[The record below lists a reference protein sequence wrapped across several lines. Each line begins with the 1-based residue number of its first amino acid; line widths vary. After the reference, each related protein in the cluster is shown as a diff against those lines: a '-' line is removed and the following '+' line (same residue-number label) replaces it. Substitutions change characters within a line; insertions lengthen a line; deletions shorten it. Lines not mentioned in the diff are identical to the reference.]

1 MNLSKIYE
9 CLKSHFEPI
18 SPKPKRKGLNSNIK
32 IQDISNDLKKVQ
44 RNLKESLARKARLNS
59 SCGSISRHNSKGSKG
74 SSRSMAS
81 RRRHQPSSPAPN
93 SQSSIKRSRRPSVN
107 SQKSGNSNKSA
118 KKFSLT
124 RNKKDLERTSFE
136 LNQVKK
142 DLLKN
147 KRKYEINLTKLSQS
161 KFGMLQ
167 NIRKKAELLISEY
180 ERSLTSSDL
189 ITSDRIAQVD
199 HAEYI
204 IEMTINKNY
213 KLNQEEFNRLRD
225 QTVFFTKL
233 QNEVVPD
240 FNEFDIKL
248 VSAME
253 FNSLAQ
259 QASKLQKIIS
269 QNSQLLN
276 EDTKI
281 SSILEDVQK
290 RNIQLE
296 GVNSNLLQKI
306 DGCERMKQELL
317 ENNFKEK
324 QDTIIEMDKLKLGL
338 DTRDIL
344 LENLL
349 GLLGGVEKELLGLHR
364 RQANLAGGDRP
375 SDQVAPELMKML
387 GFLKGGI
394 MN

>member
-1 MNLSKIYE
+1 
-9 CLKSHFEPI
+9 
-18 SPKPKRKGLNSNIK
+18 
-32 IQDISNDLKKVQ
+32 
-44 RNLKESLARKARLNS
+44 
-59 SCGSISRHNSKGSKG
+59 
-74 SSRSMAS
+74 
-81 RRRHQPSSPAPN
+81 
-93 SQSSIKRSRRPSVN
+93 
-107 SQKSGNSNKSA
+107 
-118 KKFSLT
+118 
-124 RNKKDLERTSFE
+124 
-136 LNQVKK
+136 
-142 DLLKN
+142 
-147 KRKYEINLTKLSQS
+147 
-161 KFGMLQ
+161 
-167 NIRKKAELLISEY
+167 
-180 ERSLTSSDL
+180 
-189 ITSDRIAQVD
+189 
-199 HAEYI
+199 
-204 IEMTINKNY
+204 MTINKNY

-259 QASKLQKIIS
+259 QASQLQKIIS

-296 GVNSNLLQKI
+296 DVNSSLLQKI
-306 DGCERMKQELL
+306 NGCERMKQELL

-324 QDTIIEMDKLKLGL
+324 QDTIIEVDKLKLGL

-349 GLLGGVEKELLGLHR
+349 GLLCGVEKELLGLHR
-364 RQANLAGGDRP
+364 RQVNLAGGDRP
-375 SDQVAPELMKML
+375 SDQVAPQLMKML
-387 GFLKGGI
+387 AFLKGGI

>member
-1 MNLSKIYE
+1 M
-9 CLKSHFEPI
+9 
-18 SPKPKRKGLNSNIK
+18 
-32 IQDISNDLKKVQ
+32 
-44 RNLKESLARKARLNS
+44 
-59 SCGSISRHNSKGSKG
+59 
-74 SSRSMAS
+74 
-81 RRRHQPSSPAPN
+81 
-93 SQSSIKRSRRPSVN
+93 
-107 SQKSGNSNKSA
+107 
-118 KKFSLT
+118 
-124 RNKKDLERTSFE
+124 
-136 LNQVKK
+136 NQVKN

-147 KRKYEINLTKLSQS
+147 KRKYEINLTKLAQG

-167 NIRKKAELLISEY
+167 NIRKKADLLISEY

-213 KLNQEEFNRLRD
+213 KLKQEEFNRLRD
-225 QTVFFTKL
+225 QTVFFTTL

-240 FNEFDIKL
+240 FSDFDIKL

-259 QASKLQKIIS
+259 QASQLQKIIS

-281 SSILEDVQK
+281 SSILEDVQN

-296 GVNSNLLQKI
+296 GVNGSLMQKI
-306 DGCERMKQELL
+306 DACERMKQELL

-324 QDTIIEMDKLKLGL
+324 QDTIIEVDKLKLGL
-338 DTRDIL
+338 DARDIL

-349 GLLGGVEKELLGLHR
+349 GLIGGVEKELIGVGR
-364 RQANLAGGDRP
+364 RQASLAGGGRQ
-375 SDQVAPELMKML
+375 SDKVACAPELMKML